1 MSERISFY
9 KIVDPEALAKID
21 AFFDKRDAVYKQIAA
36 MCEKYGFEHH
46 ITHDSIQNGIRFW
59 NMSADP
65 EKEVIDKKLWKTS
78 KHSKSGFLNI
88 LPRATA
94 KAHKAEY
101 EAMIPERLFYTE
113 LNKIIL
119 GKDITPWSKS
129 YGFSWKKGEY
139 FKFKTS
145 LEVSPLAV
153 EILGSEYAKE
163 AEGGCC
169 GKRYFRT
176 HLA

>member
-1 MSERISFY
+1 MGMSERISYY

-21 AFFDKRDAVYKQIAA
+21 AFFDKRDAVYKQISA

-46 ITHDSIQNGIRFW
+46 VTHDSIRNGIIFW

-65 EKEVIDKKLWKTS
+65 EKEVVDKKLWKIS
-78 KHSKSGFLNI
+78 RHSKSGFLNV

-101 EAMIPERLFYTE
+101 DAMIPNRLDYKE
-113 LNKIIL
+113 LNEIIL
-119 GKDITPWSKS
+119 GEGVVPWLKS
-129 YGFSWKKGEY
+129 YGYSWKKGEY
-139 FKFKTS
+139 FKFTTS
-145 LEVSPLAV
+145 LDVSPLAV

-163 AEGGCC
+163 AEGG
-169 GKRYFRT
+169 
-176 HLA
+176 